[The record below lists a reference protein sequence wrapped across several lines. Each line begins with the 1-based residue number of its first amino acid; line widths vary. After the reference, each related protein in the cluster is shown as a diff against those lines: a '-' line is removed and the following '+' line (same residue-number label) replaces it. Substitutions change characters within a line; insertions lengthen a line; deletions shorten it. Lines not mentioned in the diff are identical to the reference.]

1 MPDKVTVASQCELS
15 PAEQLAAVPLAT
27 PVSTA
32 PPPAK
37 DRSLAHAI
45 GKNTI
50 FGVVARVAQAG
61 TRLITVPIV
70 IAHLGLGG
78 YGIWAIIMTAAA
90 YMRFGSIGIK
100 SAFQKYVAEATG
112 NGNYEQAN
120 RLLSTGSA
128 AMFVLSVAGLVPI
141 SLFSRQLASILG
153 VPPEFLKS
161 AAGAISMLAVI
172 MVLSNVA
179 AAYEAIIMG
188 GHRIDLARKF
198 TTFFNVAEA
207 VGIILVLHYGLG
219 LFAMATVM
227 GVSEVGFIACCYVAA
242 KKVVPEVQLGRKH
255 ITRAVLPE
263 LFRYAGS
270 YQLVNVMEV
279 VYAAIIPVAL
289 LRVFGDEAAGV
300 YALANRLESSAL
312 MLPDA
317 FLLPILSGGAKVYN
331 SGSPDEMNRLISKS
345 FKVTLAL
352 SLLPLAFLG
361 VFGTTI
367 VYAWTGQSP
376 ASLQATL
383 WLLCIT
389 GFFYSF
395 SILALVLYR
404 TSGRALHDNIRQ
416 LLRILMLF
424 SVALFAARAGY
435 LGVLTGLAC
444 AELFGMVFMLYAIS
458 KTYPGFHLQSMLPQ
472 TLKLLVTTAI
482 CIAVGILFSHAP
494 LPASLNPRMLA
505 TVQLALAFAGCVLA
519 AGPALWVTKS
529 VTAEEKNALL
539 HTLVPRRFRS
549 A

>member
-1 MPDKVTVASQCELS
+1 MSDKITVTDGAELS
-15 PAEQLAAVPLAT
+15 SGPSSIPIVTDAVPEA
-27 PVSTA
+27 
-32 PPPAK
+32 PAK
-37 DRSLAHAI
+37 DRSLAHTI

-61 TRLITVPIV
+61 TRLITVPVV

-112 NGNYEQAN
+112 TGNYEQAN
-120 RLLSTGSA
+120 QLLSTGSA
-128 AMFVLSVAGLVPI
+128 AMFILSVAGLLPI
-141 SLFSRQLASILG
+141 SLFSRQIASALG
-153 VPPEFLKS
+153 VPAQFLKS

-207 VGIILVLHYGLG
+207 IGIICVLHFGYG

-227 GVSEVGFIACCYVAA
+227 GISEVGFIACCYVAS

-255 ITRAVLPE
+255 ITRASLPE

-300 YALANRLESSAL
+300 YALANRLQSSAM

-331 SGSPDEMNRLISKS
+331 SGSAEEMNRLIYKS

-352 SLLPLAFLG
+352 SLLPLAFLA

-367 VYAWTGQSP
+367 VYVWTGQSP
-376 ASLQATL
+376 GALQVTL

-395 SILALVLYR
+395 SLLALVLYR

-416 LLRILMLF
+416 LLRILMLLT
-424 SVALFAARAGY
+424 VALFAARVRY
-435 LGVLTGLAC
+435 VGVLSGLAC
-444 AELFGMVFMLYAIS
+444 AEFVGLVFMLYAIA
-458 KTYPGFHLQSMLPQ
+458 KTYPGFKLQSLLPQ
-472 TLKLLVTTAI
+472 TIKLAITTAI
-482 CIAVGILFSHAP
+482 ALAAGMALSHVP
-494 LPASLNPRMLA
+494 LAASLNPRMLA
-505 TVQLALAFAGCVLA
+505 TGKLALAFGGCVLA
-519 AGPALWVTKS
+519 AIPALWLTKS
-529 VTAEEKNALL
+529 VTTEEKSALF
-539 HTLVPRRFRS
+539 HALVPRRFRRS
-549 A
+549 